1 MSMRMFGSKGEKYVK
16 IVIVCFLTLL
26 LISAGIVTAM
36 VLNNRPT
43 AHVYIGLGD
52 SVSSGYGLTG
62 YVGIPQGG
70 YTALFFEKLKQEGY
84 VDEYHNFAT
93 SGFTTTDLLEQLNNM
108 DDEEMRLFRNARIVT
123 INIGGNN
130 ILTPFLT
137 YLSDLQIVSGAETV
151 ETGAGRVLSGAWGV
165 IYEIASGVGS
175 VLSDEED
182 AALDVG
188 GVMSGLEDVLSG
200 VGDILWGAGEM
211 ITGSPHAIH
220 TWRGSLSPELE
231 TALEE
236 GVQIFRDELGEIL
249 AWLASN
255 APDATVLVNTIY
267 NPVPQEILTISVP
280 ISNWAYVLTSYM
292 NQAIMAQSELHGFLV
307 ADIHAHLSQRLY
319 LTSFNI
325 NPLQGVLSF
334 DFVHPNE
341 EGHRLIAELNYNT
354 FMEAD

>member
-1 MSMRMFGSKGEKYVK
+1 MRIFGSKGEKYAK
-16 IVIVCFLTLL
+16 LVIVCFLTLII
-26 LISAGIVTAM
+26 ISAGIVTVI
-36 VLNNRPT
+36 VLNNRST
-43 AHVYIGLGD
+43 AHIYIALGD

-62 YVGIPQGG
+62 YPEAPQERH
-70 YTALFFEKLKQEGY
+70 TSLFFEKLEQEGY

-108 DDEEMRLFRNARIVT
+108 SGDEIRLFRNARIIT

-130 ILTPFLT
+130 ILTPFLA
-137 YLSDLQIVSGAETV
+137 YVSDLQIVSGAGNV
-151 ETGAGRVLSGAWGV
+151 ETGAGRVLSGAWGI

-175 VLSDEED
+175 VISDEED
-182 AALDVG
+182 ASLHIG
-188 GVMSGLEDVLSG
+188 GVVFGIGDVLSG
-200 VGDILWGAGEM
+200 FGGVLMGASEM
-211 ITGSPHAIH
+211 IAGSPNAIH

-231 TALEE
+231 TMLDE
-236 GVQIFRDELGEIL
+236 GVQTFSDELGEII

-255 APDATVLVNTIY
+255 APDATIIVNTIY
-267 NPVPQEILTISVP
+267 NPVPQEILMISVP

-292 NQAIMAQSELHGFLV
+292 NQAMIAQSEAHGFLV
-307 ADIHAHLSQRLY
+307 TDIHAHLSQRLY

-325 NPLQGVLSF
+325 NPLQGTLSF